1 MATQRVHDLRL
12 MDRAEPGNGRLRLT
26 ACSVCLRV
34 QRGSE
39 WIAPDEV
46 IRRMRTFELD
56 TPRLAPALCERC
68 SEELRLRRGPAE
80 EPLAA

>member
-1 MATQRVHDLRL
+1 MDTPRVHDLRL
-12 MDRAEPGNGRLRLT
+12 MGRAEPENGRLRLT

-56 TPRLAPALCERC
+56 TPRLAPGLCERC
-68 SEELRLRRGPAE
+68 SEELRLRRGPDD